1 MDSEYTWGDIYL
13 RGYLRG
19 LVTGFDVEVREMNP
33 RLILAFQGF
42 QQQIVYYEFNI
53 FLGQHFQDGLQWCE
67 G

>member
-42 QQQIVYYEFNI
+42 R
-53 FLGQHFQDGLQWCE
+53 
-67 G
+67 